1 MSMLAA
7 RHVLCLPGKS
17 SNCGDMHHFHSQAS
31 GFDSVLDLQ
40 ENLNEPV
47 ELGYQL
53 SIDNEKFVLD

>member
-1 MSMLAA
+1 
-7 RHVLCLPGKS
+7 
-17 SNCGDMHHFHSQAS
+17 MHHFHSQAS